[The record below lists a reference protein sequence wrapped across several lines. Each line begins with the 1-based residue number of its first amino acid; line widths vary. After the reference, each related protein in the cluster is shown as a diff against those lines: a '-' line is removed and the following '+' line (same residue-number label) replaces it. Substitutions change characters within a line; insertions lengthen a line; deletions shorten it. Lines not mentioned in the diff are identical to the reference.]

1 MEAKLQFNKEGYIT
15 EIPVNCIIN
24 KARPNCGATTCE
36 INSPRNSI
44 IIEPNLPVIE
54 GKEISMKGKF
64 FPVKNGVKVKEIED
78 YLKSTSGYKKLMTT
92 PESFHKI
99 KEAFEQVGENIY
111 NYFML
116 FDECHKIINDARFR
130 TSITG
135 ILEGFF
141 KCKERS
147 LISASPFSSEDIE
160 LFKQQ
165 NFSICNT
172 KLEKRYKKDITV
184 ISTNNTVQVLK
195 NILSKNT
202 SREYFIFLNSIDTS
216 LQLIEKLGIK
226 NESNIYCSG
235 DEHNKNKLYRN
246 GYHQFYHQI
255 GNYKKY
261 NFFTSRF
268 FSALDIELD
277 YKPEVIIFS
286 DYSVAQNSV
295 ISPLDDSWQIIGR
308 FRNGVSST
316 THVAL
321 TTLDAIPES
330 KELIKKKIMED
341 FVFYDKL
348 KQLGET
354 LPPRNKR
361 TIQEILEHLPVHE
374 YIMPNGELNRYR
386 LHDKMK
392 HEDTI
397 EIYLTPE
404 TLKEAYLKCGDYFN
418 LTFEVE
424 NFDEKDMKLTRRTYN
439 KFMDNKEFIETFY
452 YYHLDKDITS
462 KEQETIF
469 NSLKKEDAL
478 LTEAC
483 QLLPREFIEQSKFNR
498 QILSREIIKEKF
510 NREKIQVPVI
520 ALVMNTF
527 HEDKKYTEAYIKQE
541 LDDIYKIVNLGKA
554 AKATDISIYFET
566 SKRRTV
572 NNKGEKGYLLLKAK
586 FTPSNNDP
594 QPKFKEDDPEAL
606 TKAMKQFISRV
617 TTCKKKGIHTF

>member
-135 ILEGFF
+135 ILEDFF

-147 LISASPFSSEDIE
+147 LISASPFSGKDIE

-172 KLEKRYKKDITV
+172 KLEKKYKKDITV
-184 ISTNNTVQVLK
+184 LSTNNTVQVLK

-226 NESNIYCSG
+226 DESNIYCSG
-235 DEHNKNKLYRN
+235 DEHNKVKLYRN

-268 FSALDIELD
+268 FSALDIVLD

-286 DYSVAQNSV
+286 DYSVAKNSV

-308 FRNGVSST
+308 FRNGVAST

-321 TTLDAIPES
+321 TTLDALPES
-330 KELIKKKIMED
+330 KELIKKEIMED
-341 FVFYDKL
+341 FIFYNKL
-348 KQLGET
+348 KQLGEM

-361 TIQEILEHLPVHE
+361 VIQEILEHLPVHE
-374 YIMPNGELNRYR
+374 YIMPNGKLNHYR
-386 LHDKMK
+386 IHNKMK
-392 HEDTI
+392 HEDI
-397 EIYLTPE
+397 VEIYLTPE
-404 TLKEAYLKCGDYFN
+404 TLKEAYLKCRDYFN
-418 LTFEVE
+418 LTFEIV

-439 KFMDNKEFIETFY
+439 KFMDNKEFIDTVY
-452 YYHLDKDITS
+452 YYHLNKDITS
-462 KEQETIF
+462 KGQEMIF
-469 NSLKKEDAL
+469 NSLKKEDPL
-478 LTEAC
+478 LMEAC

-498 QILSREIIKEKF
+498 QILSREIIKERF
-510 NREKIQVPVI
+510 NKGKIQVPVI
-520 ALVMNTF
+520 DLVMNTF
-527 HEDKKYTEAYIKQE
+527 HEEKKYTEAYIKQE
-541 LDDIYKIVNLGKA
+541 LNEIYKIANLGKG
-554 AKATDISIYFET
+554 AKVSDISSYFEI

-572 NNKGEKGYLLLKAK
+572 NSKGEKGYLLLKAK
-586 FTPSNNDP
+586 FISSKNNP
-594 QPKFKEDDPEAL
+594 QPEFKEYDPEIL
-606 TKAMKQFISRV
+606 IKVTQQFISHHH
-617 TTCKKKGIHTF
+617 I

>member
-1 MEAKLQFNKEGYIT
+1 MKTKLQFNKEGYIT

-54 GKEISMKGKF
+54 GKEISMKDKF
-64 FPVKNGVKVKEIED
+64 FPVKNGVKVKEIKD

-92 PESFHKI
+92 PESFYKI
-99 KEAFEQVGENIY
+99 KEAFDQVGENIY

-135 ILEGFF
+135 ILEDFF

-147 LISASPFSSEDIE
+147 LISASPFSGEDIE

-172 KLEKRYKKDITV
+172 KLEKKYKKDITV
-184 ISTNNTVQVLK
+184 ISTNNTIQALK

-226 NESNIYCSG
+226 DESNIYCSG
-235 DEHNKNKLYRN
+235 DEHNKVKLYRN
-246 GYHQFYHQI
+246 GYHQFYYQI
-255 GNYKKY
+255 GSYKKY

-268 FSALDIELD
+268 FSALDIVLD

-286 DYSVAQNSV
+286 DYSVAKNSV

-308 FRNGVSST
+308 FRNGVASI

-330 KELIKKKIMED
+330 KELIKKEIMED

-348 KQLGET
+348 KQKGEM

-361 TIQEILEHLPVHE
+361 VIQEILEHLPVHE
-374 YIMPNGELNRYR
+374 YIMPNGELNHYR
-386 LHDKMK
+386 IHNKMK
-392 HEDTI
+392 HEDI
-397 EIYLTPE
+397 VEIYLTPE
-404 TLKEAYLKCGDYFN
+404 TLKEAYLKCSDYFN
-418 LTFEVE
+418 LTFEIE

-439 KFMDNKEFIETFY
+439 KFMDNKEFIDTVY
-452 YYHLDKDITS
+452 YYHLNKDITS
-462 KEQETIF
+462 KGQEMIF
-469 NSLKKEDAL
+469 NSLRKEDPL
-478 LTEAC
+478 LMEAC

-498 QILSREIIKEKF
+498 QILSREIIKERF
-510 NREKIQVPVI
+510 NKGKIQIPVI
-520 ALVMNTF
+520 DLVMNIF
-527 HEDKKYTEAYIKQE
+527 HEEKKYTEAYIKQE
-541 LDDIYKIVNLGKA
+541 LNEIYKIANLGKG
-554 AKATDISIYFET
+554 AKVSDISSYFEI

-572 NNKGEKGYLLLKAK
+572 NNKGEKGYLLLKAR
-586 FTPSNNDP
+586 FTPSKNNP
-594 QPKFKEDDPEAL
+594 QPEFKEYDPEVL
-606 TKAMKQFISRV
+606 IKTIKQLIPHHH
-617 TTCKKKGIHTF
+617 I

>member
-1 MEAKLQFNKEGYIT
+1 MKTKLQFNKEGYIT

-54 GKEISMKGKF
+54 GKEISMNAKF
-64 FPVKNGVKVKEIED
+64 FPVKNGVKVKEIKD

-92 PESFHKI
+92 PESFYKI
-99 KEAFEQVGENIY
+99 KEAFDQVGENIY

-135 ILEGFF
+135 ILEDFF

-165 NFSICNT
+165 NFSICDT
-172 KLEKRYKKDITV
+172 KVEKKYKKDITV
-184 ISTNNTVQVLK
+184 ISTNNTIQALK

-202 SREYFIFLNSIDTS
+202 SKEYFIFLNSIDTS

-226 NESNIYCSG
+226 DESNIYCSG
-235 DEHNKNKLYRN
+235 DEHNKVKLYRN

-255 GNYKKY
+255 GSYKKY

-268 FSALDIELD
+268 FSALDIVLD

-286 DYSVAQNSV
+286 DYSVAKNSV

-308 FRNGVSST
+308 FRNGVAST

-330 KELIKKKIMED
+330 KELIKKEIMED

-348 KQLGET
+348 KQLGEMQS
-354 LPPRNKR
+354 PRNKR
-361 TIQEILEHLPVHE
+361 VIQEILEHLPVHE
-374 YIMPNGELNRYR
+374 YIMPNGELNHYR
-386 LHDKMK
+386 IHNKMK
-392 HEDTI
+392 HEDI
-397 EIYLTPE
+397 VEIYLTPE
-404 TLKEAYLKCGDYFN
+404 TLKEAYLKCSDYFN
-418 LTFEVE
+418 LSFEIE

-439 KFMDNKEFIETFY
+439 KFMDNKEFIDTVY
-452 YYHLDKDITS
+452 YYHLNKDITS
-462 KEQETIF
+462 KGQEMIF
-469 NSLKKEDAL
+469 NSLRKEDPL
-478 LTEAC
+478 LMEAC

-510 NREKIQVPVI
+510 NKGKIQIPVI
-520 ALVMNTF
+520 DLVMNIF
-527 HEDKKYTEAYIKQE
+527 HEEKKYTEAYIKQE
-541 LDDIYKIVNLGKA
+541 LNEIYKIANLGKG
-554 AKATDISIYFET
+554 AKVSDISSYFEI

-586 FTPSNNDP
+586 FTSSKNNP
-594 QPKFKEDDPEAL
+594 LPEFKKENSEIFSRAL
-606 TKAMKQFISRV
+606 KNILS
-617 TTCKKKGIHTF
+617 